1 MFISNFIMNQI
12 RPYPKLIHTDSLSFF
27 GKQIFSGVALVLFLF
42 AVSCSS
48 STDTGNNFPPVEGFE
63 ADLGN
68 DTVLLEEDVVTASLI
83 HTDEE
88 NFVYTFHADVLR
100 EGGVTLR
107 EGEIMLL
114 ANKALRRITSVSESG
129 GQLVV
134 ETEFAALNEAFEN
147 AVIESSQ
154 YIDFRQMDRS
164 KIMLEFDG
172 NLLPPNVAAK
182 DDDSGQTKWEY
193 KFGDFTIEGTLNSK
207 TDEAKIALLV
217 KYKTGDVS
225 GAMLSEL
232 TLKGFENDTRVRITD
247 HKTESFRFNN
257 SGLEGKLDMR
267 FIFAGGRSKEES
279 WAPPM
284 PAIIVPFTVGLVPFT
299 LRIGPV
305 FVYKIQLGADGTAQ
319 FETSFS
325 FGGGMGVQ
333 VDGASFTPILEG
345 GIRNPAYQQAVGNA
359 AGFGGTVSGQYGIA
373 LPSVTLNAFGEAI
386 VPYLNQE
393 FYLGASY
400 TFPTCTQLWSRY
412 EINAGV
418 KMKMFGLANLNFSQ
432 NLVKETMHD
441 YRSDGCP
448 PRKSYDE
455 IPLIYISDYYSP
467 ASYTAPGFS
476 IR

>member
-1 MFISNFIMNQI
+1 MFKQYQVSAALKGKIISVFAGNTRIYITVF
-12 RPYPKLIHTDSLSFF
+12 
-27 GKQIFSGVALVLFLF
+27 ALLF
-42 AVSCSS
+42 AVSCAS
-48 STDTGNNFPPVEGFE
+48 STDSGKNMPLIEGFE
-63 ADLGN
+63 ADLGRE
-68 DTVLLEEDVVTASLI
+68 TVLLDEEVIAASLI
-83 HTDEE
+83 DSDEE
-88 NFVYTFHADVLR
+88 NFVYTFNAELLSD
-100 EGGVTLR
+100 GGIDLKK
-107 EGEIMLL
+107 GEIMLL

-129 GQLVV
+129 GQLIV

-147 AVIESSQ
+147 AIIESSQ
-154 YIDFRQMDRS
+154 YFDFRQMDRS
-164 KIMLEFDG
+164 KIFLEYG
-172 NLLPPNVAAK
+172 GKMLPPNVAAK

-217 KYKTGDVS
+217 KYQTGDVS

-232 TLKGFENDTRVRITD
+232 TLKGFENDTRIRITD

-267 FIFAGGRSKEES
+267 FVFAGGRSAEES

-284 PAIIVPFTVGLVPFT
+284 PAIILPFTVGVVPFT

-305 FVYKIQLGADGTAQ
+305 FVYKIELGADGTAQ

-325 FGGGMGVQ
+325 FSGGMGVQ
-333 VDGASFTPILEG
+333 VDGTNFTPLLEG
-345 GIRNPAYQQAVGNA
+345 GIRNPAYEQAVGNA

-373 LPSVTLNAFGEAI
+373 LPSVTLSAFGEAI

-400 TFPTCTQLWSRY
+400 TFPTCTKLWSRY

-418 KMKMFGLANLNFSQ
+418 KMKMFGLLNLNFRQ
-432 NLVKETMHD
+432 NLVKDTMHD

-448 PRKSYDE
+448 PGKIFDD

-467 ASYTAPGFS
+467 ESYSLPYLE